1 MDWRRSGA
9 VLSAGGLFLG
19 YLVAVLLTR
28 SLGGV
33 VLVAAGAAAFV
44 AWWQSVG
51 VRMAVRLGALYLI
64 LFVVSHI
71 LALLIGAWASVI
83 TVCVVMA
90 AASWWFADSRR
101 EDAPARG

>member
-33 VLVAAGAAAFV
+33 VLVAAGVAAF
-44 AWWQSVG
+44 ATWWQAVG
-51 VRMAVRLGALYLI
+51 IRIALRLGALYLA
-64 LFVVSHI
+64 LFVVSH
-71 LALLIGAWASVI
+71 LIGLLVGAWPSVI
-83 TVCVVMA
+83 GVAAVMA

-101 EDAPARG
+101 ETSPAAR